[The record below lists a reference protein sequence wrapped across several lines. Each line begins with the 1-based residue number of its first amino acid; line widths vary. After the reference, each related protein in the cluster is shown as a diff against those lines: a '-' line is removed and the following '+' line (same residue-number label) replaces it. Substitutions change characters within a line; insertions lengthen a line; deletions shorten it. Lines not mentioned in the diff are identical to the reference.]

1 MLRIS
6 RFVAVLPVLAALAG
20 HSSVLAQDRHL
31 EKLSLESYLD
41 MESVSNPRIS
51 PDGGEIVGNVT
62 TPTMLM
68 TGEQDLRTPMPE
80 TEEYYAALKSWA
92 CPPP

>member
-1 MLRIS
+1 
-6 RFVAVLPVLAALAG
+6 
-20 HSSVLAQDRHL
+20 
-31 EKLSLESYLD
+31 